1 MFIFDVK
8 IHRWKGSD
16 KRFHDIRKISTDL
29 GCYSYVSY
37 NKLLQTIYCL
47 KTSSLTSNF
56 VYQFSFVEIPGKLGY
71 SSVLLTLMKIRA
83 YGWKLCNNKFTWCF
97 HKTELILYSLCK
109 HTKNVA
115 IKFVYVFGLFTK
127 ETKLKRNIILEKA
140 IAMGKKELLNV
151 NAYDSRDRWYYSF
164 NYMTPYSIY
173 FCTNLCYPFQCQKLL
188 SISAKQI
195 TQETYEIN
203 VIIATIHS
211 QDFMKIQTYR
221 LRQNSNIL
229 RTSSAYQAVLAHR
242 TWRLRLQIPGERLI
256 SRKRF
261 TIQIIYRV
269 NLMMVQT
276 KTKSITL
283 EIH

>member
-29 GCYSYVSY
+29 GCYSYILYKYDMKKVF
-37 NKLLQTIYCL
+37 NKILQTIYCL

-56 VYQFSFVEIPGKLGY
+56 VYQFSFVEIPGKLGS
-71 SSVLLTLMKIRA
+71 SSVLLTLLKIRA

-140 IAMGKKELLNV
+140 IAMGKKN
-151 NAYDSRDRWYYSF
+151 
-164 NYMTPYSIY
+164 
-173 FCTNLCYPFQCQKLL
+173 C
-188 SISAKQI
+188 
-195 TQETYEIN
+195 
-203 VIIATIHS
+203 
-211 QDFMKIQTYR
+211 
-221 LRQNSNIL
+221 
-229 RTSSAYQAVLAHR
+229 
-242 TWRLRLQIPGERLI
+242 
-256 SRKRF
+256 
-261 TIQIIYRV
+261 
-269 NLMMVQT
+269 
-276 KTKSITL
+276 
-283 EIH
+283 